1 MVNYKKRQVRYNFLN
16 SKDDGESNKWWFL
29 IVNKSREI
37 SEIEREFLRQ
47 ANTQLNRVTKELEEA
62 RYNLEKRYKALFNEI
77 VFNQQPP
84 IEGNVSGED
93 LKYKLICF
101 DSRRFLPSRVLLEFY
116 HREKEKGVF
125 MDRDLYRREMS
136 DGLAN
141 FLESK
146 FR

>member
-37 SEIEREFLRQ
+37 SEIERKIYENFE
-47 ANTQLNRVTKELEEA
+47 N
-62 RYNLEKRYKALFNEI
+62 